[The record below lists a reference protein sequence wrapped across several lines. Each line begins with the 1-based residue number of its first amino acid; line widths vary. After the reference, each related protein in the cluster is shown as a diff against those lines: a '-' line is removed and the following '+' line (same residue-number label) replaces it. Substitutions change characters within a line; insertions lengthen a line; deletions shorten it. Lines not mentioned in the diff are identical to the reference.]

1 MTLYSATEPSGRPRP
16 PMRAK
21 RTPGQSASTTEQRPG
36 LYQRRISRFRRISSR
51 SVTLTAPRR
60 GERPI
65 SRFRW
70 IPAAA
75 GWTVGVIATLSLIA
89 SVSPVIRWLIKVPR
103 EFINNYLFNFPDTSF
118 AWSFVLAL
126 LAGALTARKRIAW
139 WLLVLNLLVAAGWN
153 IGGLAADNNTA
164 LNIFG
169 ESLGLVLHVAAL
181 GVLVLAYRE
190 FWAKV
195 RRGALYKA
203 AAVLITGWAIGI
215 LLSWGLVEMFP
226 RTLAPDDRLFYVVDR
241 VVGFAVAGPGSF
253 AGRPHVFLNALF
265 GLFSAFALIAAAI
278 VLFQSQRAENAL
290 TGEDESAIRGLLEL
304 YGKNDSL
311 GYFAT
316 RRDKSVV
323 FAPSGRAAITY
334 RVELGVCL
342 ASGDP
347 VGDPRAWPQAI
358 DAWLALCQTYG
369 WTPGNMGAS
378 SAGARAFRD
387 AGLNALELGDEAIL
401 HTGDFKL
408 SGRDMRGVRQAVT
421 RARRSGLTVRIRRHH
436 DIEQDE
442 MKRVTARADAWRDT
456 ESERGFSMALG
467 RLGDPADGDCLL
479 VEAIQ
484 PDHTVVAMLS
494 LVPWGQNGV
503 SLDLMRRSAQSP
515 NGTIE
520 LMVSELALHA
530 ERIGISC
537 ISLNFAM
544 FRSAFEQGAQ
554 LGAGPVAR
562 LWRGFLLFFSR
573 WWQLETLYRS
583 NVKYQPSWVP
593 RYACYEDARMIPRV
607 GVASVIAEGFLVL
620 PFTRRPKQHTGHH
633 PSVPPTLVATGL
645 LHHDGTAPDV
655 SRFPRADLGRA
666 DEDQRR
672 LPEQMRVR
680 LCKLKMLQDSG
691 IDAYPVGEPPSHT
704 VAQALGADDPTT
716 ISVSGRVLQ
725 IRNFG
730 GVLFVQLRDWSA
742 EMQLLLE
749 NSALERGRTADFT
762 KAIDLGDLVEVTGQ
776 MGHSQTGTKS
786 MIVHSWRLIG
796 KCLRPLP
803 NKWKGLTD
811 PEARVRSRYVD
822 LAVNAESR
830 ELITARSN
838 VLRAIRDTL
847 CAKGFLEVETPI
859 LQQIHGGAAAR
870 PFITHSNTYDLD
882 LYLRIAPE
890 LYLKRLCVG
899 GVERVFE
906 LGRAFRNEGVD
917 SSHNPEFTL
926 LEAYQAHA
934 DYTVWI
940 DGSRELIQNAAQ
952 AANGAQ
958 VVMRPRNPD
967 RRAGTDDYFEPV
979 DISGVWLVKTVH
991 DAVSEALGEHID
1003 AHTSLAKLRTL
1014 SDAAQIPYLTRWDT
1028 GAIVLE
1034 LYEHL
1039 VEARTEQP
1047 TFYIDFPT
1055 SVSPLTR
1062 PHRSKPHVAER
1073 WDLVAWGVELGTA
1086 YSELTDPVE
1095 QRRRLQEQ
1103 SLLAAGGD
1111 PEAMEFDEDFLQA
1124 MEYAMPPTGGLG
1136 MGVDR
1141 VVMLITGRSIRET
1154 LPFPLAKPR

>member
-1 MTLYSATEPSGRPRP
+1 M
-16 PMRAK
+16 
-21 RTPGQSASTTEQRPG
+21 
-36 LYQRRISRFRRISSR
+36 
-51 SVTLTAPRR
+51 TLTAPRR
-60 GERPI
+60 R
-65 SRFRW
+65 SRSTSRLRW
-70 IPAAA
+70 VPAAT
-75 GWTVGVIATLSLIA
+75 GWTVGIIATLSLIA
-89 SVSPVIRWLIKVPR
+89 SVSPVIRWVIRMPR
-103 EFINNYLFNFPDTSF
+103 EFINDYLFNFPDTSF

-139 WLLVLNLLVAAGWN
+139 WLLVLNVLLAAGLN
-153 IGGLAADNNTA
+153 VAGLTADRVGPARAFGETVGLGFHLAA
-164 LNIFG
+164 
-169 ESLGLVLHVAAL
+169 LV
-181 GVLVLAYRE
+181 VLILAYRE

-195 RRGALYKA
+195 RQGALFKA
-203 AAVLITGWAIGI
+203 AGVLLTGWAIGI
-215 LLSWGLVEMFP
+215 LLSWGLVETFP
-226 RTLAPDDRLFYVVDR
+226 RSLAAEDRLLYVVNR
-241 VVGFAVAGPGSF
+241 VVGFGVVASASF
-253 AGRPHVFLNALF
+253 TGRPSVFLNVLF
-265 GLFSAFALIAAAI
+265 GLFSAMALIAAAI
-278 VLFQSQRAENAL
+278 VLFQSQRSDNAL

-304 YGKNDSL
+304 WGKNDSL

-347 VGDPRAWPQAI
+347 IGDPRAWPQAI
-358 DAWLALCQTYG
+358 DAWIAQCQSYG

-378 SAGARAFRD
+378 SAGAKAFRE

-401 HTGDFKL
+401 HTSEFRL

-421 RARRSGLTVRIRRHH
+421 RARRAGLTVRIRRHH
-436 DIEQDE
+436 DIEPTE
-442 MKRVTARADAWRDT
+442 MAQVTSQADGWRDT
-456 ESERGFSMALG
+456 ETERGFSMALG
-467 RLGDPADGDCLL
+467 RLGDPADGECLL
-479 VEAIQ
+479 VEAIA
-484 PDHTVVAMLS
+484 PDGTVVAMLS
-494 LVPWGQNGV
+494 LVPWGRNGV
-503 SLDLMRRSAQSP
+503 SLDLMRRSPQSP

-530 ERIGISC
+530 ERIGISR

-583 NVKYQPSWVP
+583 NMKYQPDWIP

-620 PFTRRPKQHTGHH
+620 PFVRRDEHHTGHH
-633 PSVPPTLVATGL
+633 PSVPPTLLATGL
-645 LHHDGTAPDV
+645 LQHDGSAPDV
-655 SRFPRADLGRA
+655 SALQAADFVDG
-666 DEDQRR
+666 DERGRR
-672 LPEQMRVR
+672 LPEQTRVR
-680 LCKLKMLQDSG
+680 LSKLKTLQANG
-691 IDAYPVGEPPSHT
+691 IDAYPVGQPPSHT
-704 VAQALGADDPTT
+704 VVQALGIDDQTT
-716 ISVSGRVLQ
+716 VSVSGRVLR
-725 IRNFG
+725 IRDFG
-730 GVLFVQLRDWSA
+730 GVLFAQLRDWSA
-742 EMQLLLE
+742 EVQLLLE
-749 NSALERGRTADFT
+749 NSILEHGRAADFT
-762 KAIDLGDLVEVTGQ
+762 KAIDLGDLVEVTGR
-776 MGHSQTGTKS
+776 MGFSKTGTQS
-786 MIVHSWRLIG
+786 LIVHNWRLIG

-830 ELITARSN
+830 QLITARSN
-838 VLRAIRDTL
+838 VVRAIRDTL
-847 CAKGFLEVETPI
+847 NTKGFIEVETPI
-859 LQQIHGGAAAR
+859 LQQIHGGATAR
-870 PFITHSNTYDLD
+870 PFVTHINSYDLD

-917 SSHNPEFTL
+917 FSHNPEFTL

-934 DYTVWI
+934 DYKDWI
-940 DGSRELIQNAAQ
+940 DGCRELIQNAAQ

-958 VVMRPRNPD
+958 VVLRPTSGA
-967 RRAGTDDYFEPV
+967 AGDSLEAV
-979 DISGVWLVKTVH
+979 DISGVWPVKTVH

-1003 AHTSLAKLRTL
+1003 ADTSLARLRKL
-1014 SDAAQIPYLTRWDT
+1014 SDAVQIPYLARWDA
-1028 GAIVLE
+1028 GAVVLE

-1039 VEARTEQP
+1039 VEARTERP
-1047 TFYIDFPT
+1047 TFYIDFPL

-1062 PHRSKPHVAER
+1062 RHRSKAGVAER

-1095 QRRRLQEQ
+1095 QRRRLEEQ

-1111 PEAMEFDEDFLQA
+1111 PEAMELDEDFLQA